1 MCQLKKDG
9 GRCRGY
15 RTSESIRQLKAK
27 GNNQGAERLIAARE
41 RYGNIVTYMD
51 IHLPSSVAALVNTLE
66 GIGTPLLVGGTVRD
80 VLSVSTEAPKDFDI
94 EVHGAEMDDISAQLR
109 AKGYHVDE
117 VGKAF
122 GVLKVSAGGE
132 DIDIS
137 VPRRD
142 SLQGAGHRGFT
153 VELDK
158 DMTVTDAAERRDFTI
173 NAMMY
178 SPTDN
183 ACIDPFNGREDLK
196 SGVLRHVSDAFGEDP
211 LRPLRGFQFA
221 GRYGLTMHPDT
232 VVISRELLDRSS
244 ELPKERIR
252 TEWSK
257 FYGKCEHPEQALAV
271 LRDTGWD
278 TVVGGFKDVDDATVA
293 RAFAVA
299 KREQLSRTRKTILVA
314 SVISSQMDDKSAEAF
329 LQSTIDDGGRVI
341 SQARVMRETQ
351 APKVVDRSSLRKWSR
366 SLAKKGLSLE
376 DWEMRETALGRKP
389 SADIIKHSKSLNIYS
404 EGPTDYIMGR
414 HVLEEIP
421 DRQPGPWVAQIIAE
435 AQDRQD
441 KGEFTSFED
450 AIAWL
455 RTQR

>member
-1 MCQLKKDG
+1 MCQLKKEG

-15 RTSESIRQLKAK
+15 RTSENIRQLKAK
-27 GNNQGAERLIAARE
+27 GNLQGAERLIAARE
-41 RYGNIVTYMD
+41 RYGNIVTHMD
-51 IHLPSSVAALVNTLE
+51 IHLPSSVASLVEILE

-80 VLSVSTEAPKDFDI
+80 VLATSTETPKDFDI
-94 EVHGAEMDDISAQLR
+94 EVHGADMDDISAQLR

-122 GVLKVSAGGE
+122 GVLKVNAGGE

-158 DMTVTDAAERRDFTI
+158 DMSVTDAAERRDFTI

-178 SPTDN
+178 SPMDN

-232 VVISRELLDRSS
+232 VAISRELLDRSS

-252 TEWSK
+252 AEWSK
-257 FYGKCEHPEQALAV
+257 FYGKCEHPEQALTV

-278 TVVGGFKDVDDATVA
+278 TVVGGLKNVDDGTIA

-299 KREQLSRTRKTILVA
+299 KREQLSSARKTILVA
-314 SVISSQMDDKSAEAF
+314 SVISSQMDDTSSERF
-329 LQSTIDDGGRVI
+329 LQTTIDDGDRVI
-341 SQARVMRETQ
+341 SQARVMRKTQ
-351 APKVVDRSSLRKWSR
+351 APEVVDRSSLRKWSR

-389 SADIIKHSKSLNIYS
+389 SADIIKQSKSLNIYS

-421 DRQPGPWVAQIIAE
+421 DRKPGPWVSQIIAE